1 MLPLE
6 PELKKTICM
15 IGKLKNDDEY
25 PDVISNEQVEAKVY
39 GTGIFLGFEDRS
51 YVVTA
56 KHVVDPLKNP
66 VLISNMK
73 GDKPARLWATNQI
86 YERGDGVWTYHPNPL
101 VDLAAIRYKQEPDE
115 DILAVEESRFLPI
128 NQVEGGRQIVML
140 GYPFG
145 ITPFPVIDPMVREGC
160 VGIRLIEEK
169 VVGDIH
175 YLANTILLDAM
186 STSGNSGGPVFSR
199 PRFVFEK
206 EKLWVQRSLLIGINC
221 GHIEREGVH
230 QGISY
235 CYSMDLVIELLK
247 CCKK

>member
-15 IGKLKNDDEY
+15 IGRLKNDGEY
-25 PDVISNEQVEAKVY
+25 PDVISNEEVEAKVY

-56 KHVVDPLKNP
+56 KHVVESLNNP
-66 VLISNMK
+66 VLIANRK
-73 GDKPARLWATNQI
+73 GRKPAKLWGTNQI
-86 YERGDGVWTYHPNPL
+86 YEIGNGTWTYHPNPL
-101 VDLAAIRYKQEPDE
+101 VDLAAIRYKQNPEE
-115 DILAVEESRFLPI
+115 DILAVEESRFLLI

-145 ITPFPVIDPMVREGC
+145 ITPFPIIEPMVREGC
-160 VGIRLIEEK
+160 VGIRLLKDK

-175 YLANTILLDAM
+175 YLGNTILLDAM

-206 EKLWVQRSLLIGINC
+206 DRIWVRRSLLLGINC
-221 GHIEREGVH
+221 GHVERGNVH